1 MSSVK
6 ALLPKLTSSNKKWR
20 QPKWNEVSAKG
31 DSRQPKLTGMFT
43 ASALDKREHNT
54 NKTKCEGMYSTK
66 HNDDTAVDVDVHS
79 DEEHGVTS
87 LGSPGHHLTQL
98 PL

>member
-43 ASALDKREHNT
+43 ASALAKQGHDT
-54 NKTKCEGMYSTK
+54 SKTKYKEIYFAK
-66 HNDDTAVDVDVHS
+66 HDSNTVVNVGIHS
-79 DEEHGVTS
+79 DKERGVTG
-87 LGSPGHHLTQL
+87 LGYQGCYLTRV